1 MVVKRLF
8 PFALTFIAASA
19 AAQQR
24 PVPDPRLEVALST
37 TVIKETHRTVEFH
50 KTLPP
55 IAVRARP
62 PVDEPY
68 MARMADGVYVDRRS
82 MPARAASDDPFA
94 VRVRPS
100 DR

>member
-1 MVVKRLF
+1 MKRLL
-8 PFALTFIAASA
+8 PLLLTFIAASA

-24 PVPDPRLEVALST
+24 PVPDPRLELALSAT
-37 TVIKETHRTVEFH
+37 LVKETRRSVDFHRSV
-50 KTLPP
+50 PQP
-55 IAVRARP
+55 AVRARP

-68 MARMADGVYVDRRS
+68 MARMAESVYVDRRWI
-82 MPARAASDDPFA
+82 PARAVSDDPNA

>member
-1 MVVKRLF
+1 MKRLL
-8 PFALTFIAASA
+8 PLLLTFIAASA

-37 TVIKETHRTVEFH
+37 TVVKETHRSVELH
-50 KTLPP
+50 RTMPQR
-55 IAVRARP
+55 AVRARP

-68 MARMADGVYVDRRS
+68 MARMAEGVYVDRRW
-82 MPARAASDDPFA
+82 MPARAASDDPNA